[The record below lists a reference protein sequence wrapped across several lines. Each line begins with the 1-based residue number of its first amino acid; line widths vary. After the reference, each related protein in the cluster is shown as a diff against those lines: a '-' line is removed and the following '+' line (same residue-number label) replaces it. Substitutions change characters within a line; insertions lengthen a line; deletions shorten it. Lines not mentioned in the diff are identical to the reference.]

1 MNDLDNIDPKSTVK
15 SYDSATTGFSAGG
28 RYSNI
33 KKIYKS

>member
-28 RYSNI
+28 NI
-33 KKIYKS
+33 ITILEV